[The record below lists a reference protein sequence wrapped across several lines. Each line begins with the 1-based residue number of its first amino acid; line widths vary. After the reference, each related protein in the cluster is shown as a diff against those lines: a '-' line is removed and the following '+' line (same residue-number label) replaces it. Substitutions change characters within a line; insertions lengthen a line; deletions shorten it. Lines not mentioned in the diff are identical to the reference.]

1 MKTTLKTFAAGLL
14 LTVSVLGVNASE
26 ISTSGLKITELNDE
40 EMVIETW
47 MVNADLFETSNLKAK
62 ISAGLSEIVEVAD
75 YELVMENWMTD
86 AELFESSEIE
96 TSICTV
102 AQFASLNSV
111 CSSLVEE
118 ENKVSCLTL
127 ELSKAC
133 SFTDCAST
141 N

>member
-47 MVNADLFETSNLKAK
+47 MVNADLFETSNLKAE
-62 ISAGLSEIVEVAD
+62 ISAGLSEFVEVTD
-75 YELVMENWMTD
+75 YKLVIENWMVN
-86 AELFESSEIE
+86 AELFESSKIEISTCAGME
-96 TSICTV
+96 IAGS
-102 AQFASLNSV
+102 NSENI
-111 CSSLVEE
+111 LVECVMNKTCLE
-118 ENKVSCLTL
+118 EQLNK
-127 ELSKAC
+127 KC
-133 SFTDCAST
+133 SFQGCLPT